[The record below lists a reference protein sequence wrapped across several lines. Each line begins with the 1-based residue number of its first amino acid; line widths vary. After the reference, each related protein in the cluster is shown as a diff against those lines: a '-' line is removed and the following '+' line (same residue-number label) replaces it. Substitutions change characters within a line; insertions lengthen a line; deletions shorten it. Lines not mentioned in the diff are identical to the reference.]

1 MTDLKTRLQASY
13 DAIAPAY
20 NAWAISNSALRLR
33 FLNRLLELLPPPSQ
47 NSTSTTTSNAEPNN
61 NAPTPTVLH
70 ALELGCGAGIPITQS
85 LLQHQPHTFHIT
97 ANDLSMAQIALAQE
111 AVGINGEIT
120 ASAAGR
126 TGDICSEVTWIQ
138 GDMMQLQYPDQS
150 FDVIIALYSVIHLPR
165 TEQDVLLERIA
176 RWLRPGGLVLVNFG
190 AESVEEDVMEDW
202 MGQWMFS
209 SGWGAEVALEKV
221 KGTGLEV
228 VLGVVEREEGVD
240 AEFLWVIGRRVV

>member
-13 DAIAPAY
+13 DAIAPVY
-20 NAWAISNSALRLR
+20 NAWAITNSALRVR
-33 FLNRLLELLPPPSQ
+33 FLNRLLDLLPPPSS
-47 NSTSTTTSNAEPNN
+47 NPTTTPNAKPNN

-111 AVGINGEIT
+111 AVGINGEK
-120 ASAAGR
+120 AAA
-126 TGDICSEVTWIQ
+126 TGTGSEVTWVQ
-138 GDMMQLQYPDQS
+138 GDMMQLQYPSQS

-190 AESVEEDVMEDW
+190 AEGVEEDVMEDW

-209 SGWGAEVALEKV
+209 SGWGAEVTLEKV

-228 VLGVVEREEGVD
+228 VFGGVEKEEGVD
-240 AEFLWVIGRRVV
+240 AEFLWVIAKRVVS